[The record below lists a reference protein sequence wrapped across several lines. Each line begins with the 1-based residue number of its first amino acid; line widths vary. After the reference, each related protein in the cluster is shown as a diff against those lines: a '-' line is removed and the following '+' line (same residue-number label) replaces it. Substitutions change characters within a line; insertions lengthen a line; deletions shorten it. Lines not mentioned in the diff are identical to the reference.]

1 MAVPVRDVM
10 AVLAQEPKVQDG
22 IEEVRICPGSAENHT
37 LAVVKPHKEMPAL
50 HQEPSLAQ
58 TRGLAI
64 EHGAC
69 ARCSAYCAGPVH
81 PSQALLPFLSIA
93 CSLSLQ

>member
-1 MAVPVRDVM
+1 MAVQVQDVM

-37 LAVVKPHKEMPAL
+37 LAVAKPHKETSAL
-50 HQEPSLAQ
+50 HQEPVAQ

-69 ARCSAYCAGPVH
+69 ACYSAYCAGPFH
-81 PSQALLPFLSIA
+81 PSHALLPFLSIA